1 MPAEALSRR
10 AFLCLGSN
18 VGDRAL
24 ALGEARVRLEAAGVR
39 LTAVS
44 SLYET
49 PPWGPVPQGPYL
61 NQVVEVASP
70 VGPRALLE
78 LALAIERQLGRDRAR
93 EVRYGPRRI
102 DIDILWFDG
111 ETIAEA
117 DLEIP
122 HPRLMERAF
131 VLVPLVEIAPD
142 FSAFGISAKAALAG
156 LDASGI
162 RRLGAAET
170 AHEKG
175 AAPS

>member
-1 MPAEALSRR
+1 MPGEAPRR

-18 VGDRAL
+18 VDDRAAALSAARARL
-24 ALGEARVRLEAAGVR
+24 AAAGVHMA
-39 LTAVS
+39 AVS

-70 VGPRALLE
+70 VGPRALLD
-78 LALAIERQLGRDRAR
+78 LALGIERQLGRDRAR

-111 ETIAEA
+111 ATIAEE

-142 FSAFGISAKAALAG
+142 FCAFGISARAALAR

-162 RRLGAAET
+162 RRLE
-170 AHEKG
+170 
-175 AAPS
+175 P